1 MALGLRWPSAT
12 CPRRTPSWQRLDG
25 VLCLPKHRM
34 RLSGWL
40 IPFLPAV
47 TAHRWLQ
54 PGTGGGVRRSP
65 GVLGM
70 SRCSEPIW
78 EGRAGLGMG
87 FCRYSGSYLQLCNG
101 DGSARALHLSP

>member
-12 CPRRTPSWQRLDG
+12 CPRRAPSWQRLDG

-54 PGTGGGVRRSP
+54 PGTGGGGQVLSWGAGDVKMLRAHLGGQSWAWH
-65 GVLGM
+65 GVLQVQ
-70 SRCSEPIW
+70 W
-78 EGRAGLGMG
+78 VLLAA
-87 FCRYSGSYLQLCNG
+87 LQW
-101 DGSARALHLSP
+101 